1 MGAIEQR
8 LTRNAPVH
16 ARAFFT
22 GEAVDAIVRVI
33 TPGFDSKTPA
43 HDGIAFVGGVCAVEV
58 VFAGPAPDDETS
70 SEVFAAGWHARFADW
85 ARVLVVTE
93 RIELRAGG
101 TEGRGL
107 APGAA
112 PIGGAAVEPAIEPAI
127 QTCVDAPV
135 FDGPV
140 RDTTFGRDR
149 GVATSVWEAAR
160 SRGLS
165 ATCRHHRG
173 ERNVSKEAHEV
184 GGGRATCWAE
194 ERRIVP
200 GIRPPRTP
208 PPLDRLGASPQGCSM
223 SSVDSALIEIE
234 RACGSGSVIRDAS
247 LLEGYAHD
255 ESEADPCMPEAVV
268 RAKSTADVS
277 AVMKAAFAHEVPV
290 TPRGGGTGRVGGAVP
305 VPGGIVLAF
314 EKMNAIEGI
323 DRSELTTRV
332 QPGLI
337 TGELQRVTEEEG
349 LFYPPDPN
357 SRDSCAI
364 GGNLAAN
371 AGGPRAFKYGV
382 TREYVMG
389 MDVVLAD
396 GTILKLGR
404 ETKKGVTGYDLTAL
418 MVGSE
423 GTLGIV
429 TEATL
434 RLIPKPDATVT
445 ALACFSSLDEVAP
458 VVSTLMAQGQ
468 LPACIELLD
477 EEAIRIVRPEAGLTI
492 PDETKAML
500 LIELDGEE
508 AKLESDLER
517 TGNVLFDLDALE
529 VLVAQHSGERERLW
543 ASRRELSHSLKR
555 QAANKLSED
564 VVVPRTKMAELLR
577 YCAELADQHELVI
590 PTYGHAGDGNLHVNF
605 LWDDPEEKARV
616 DASIESLFQR
626 VVELRGTLSGE
637 HGIGVL
643 KAPYLPMEQSPAL
656 IALQQKIKDVFDPKH
671 ILNPGKIFPADAKRF
686 HGAC

>member
-1 MGAIEQR
+1 M
-8 LTRNAPVH
+8 P
-16 ARAFFT
+16 
-22 GEAVDAIVRVI
+22 
-33 TPGFDSKTPA
+33 S
-43 HDGIAFVGGVCAVEV
+43 
-58 VFAGPAPDDETS
+58 
-70 SEVFAAGWHARFADW
+70 
-85 ARVLVVTE
+85 
-93 RIELRAGG
+93 
-101 TEGRGL
+101 
-107 APGAA
+107 
-112 PIGGAAVEPAIEPAI
+112 
-127 QTCVDAPV
+127 
-135 FDGPV
+135 
-140 RDTTFGRDR
+140 
-149 GVATSVWEAAR
+149 
-160 SRGLS
+160 
-165 ATCRHHRG
+165 
-173 ERNVSKEAHEV
+173 
-184 GGGRATCWAE
+184 
-194 ERRIVP
+194 
-200 GIRPPRTP
+200 
-208 PPLDRLGASPQGCSM
+208 LDH
-223 SSVDSALIEIE
+223 ALIAIE
-234 RACGSGSVIRDAS
+234 RACGSGAVIRDPS
-247 LLEGYAHD
+247 LLESYAQD
-255 ESEADPCMPEAVV
+255 ESEAAPCVPEAVV

-277 AVMKAAFAHEVPV
+277 AVMKSAYEHEIPV

-314 EKMNAIEGI
+314 EKMNAIESI
-323 DRSELTTRV
+323 DPHELTTRV
-332 QPGLI
+332 QPGVI
-337 TGELQRVTEEEG
+337 TGELKRVAEEAE

-389 MDVVLAD
+389 MEVVLAD

-434 RLIPKPDATVT
+434 RLIPKPQATVT
-445 ALACFSSLDEVAP
+445 ALACFASLDEIAP
-458 VVSTLMAQGQ
+458 VVSTLLAQGQ
-468 LPACIELLD
+468 LPSCIELLD

-492 PDETKAML
+492 PEETKAIL
-500 LIELDGEE
+500 LIELDGDE
-508 AKLESDLER
+508 ARLEMELER
-517 TGNVLFDLDALE
+517 TGNVLFDLNALE

-555 QAANKLSED
+555 QAKNKLSED
-564 VVVPRTKMAELLR
+564 IVVPRTKIAELLGF
-577 YCAELADQHELVI
+577 CAELADRHELVI

-605 LWDDPEEKARV
+605 LWNDPDEKIRV
-616 DASIESLFQR
+616 DQSIEALFQR
-626 VVELRGTLSGE
+626 TVDLHGTLSGE

-656 IALQQKIKDVFDPKH
+656 IALQEKIKSVFDPKH

>member
-1 MGAIEQR
+1 MA
-8 LTRNAPVH
+8 
-16 ARAFFT
+16 
-22 GEAVDAIVRVI
+22 
-33 TPGFDSKTPA
+33 
-43 HDGIAFVGGVCAVEV
+43 
-58 VFAGPAPDDETS
+58 
-70 SEVFAAGWHARFADW
+70 
-85 ARVLVVTE
+85 
-93 RIELRAGG
+93 
-101 TEGRGL
+101 
-107 APGAA
+107 
-112 PIGGAAVEPAIEPAI
+112 
-127 QTCVDAPV
+127 
-135 FDGPV
+135 
-140 RDTTFGRDR
+140 
-149 GVATSVWEAAR
+149 
-160 SRGLS
+160 
-165 ATCRHHRG
+165 
-173 ERNVSKEAHEV
+173 
-184 GGGRATCWAE
+184 
-194 ERRIVP
+194 
-200 GIRPPRTP
+200 
-208 PPLDRLGASPQGCSM
+208 
-223 SSVDSALIEIE
+223 SVDSALIEIE
-234 RACGSGSVIRDAS
+234 RAVGSGSVIRDPS
-247 LLEGYAHD
+247 MLESYAQD
-255 ESEADPCMPEAVV
+255 ESEVEPCMPEAVV
-268 RAKSTADVS
+268 RASTTADVS
-277 AVMKAAFAHEVPV
+277 AVMKAAYANEVPV
-290 TPRGGGTGRVGGAVP
+290 IPRGGGTGRVGGAVP
-305 VPGGIVLAF
+305 VPGSIVLAF
-314 EKMNAIEGI
+314 EKMNAVEGI
-323 DRSELTTRV
+323 NKQELTTRV

-337 TGELQRVTEEEG
+337 TGELKRITEEEG
-349 LFYPPDPN
+349 LYYPPDPN
-357 SRDSCAI
+357 SWDSCAI
-364 GGNLAAN
+364 GGNIAAN

-396 GTILKLGR
+396 GTVLKLGR

-434 RLIPKPDATVT
+434 RLIPKPESTVT

-458 VVSTLMAQGQ
+458 VVSSLMAQGQ

-508 AKLESDLER
+508 AKLEGDLER
-517 TGNVLFDLDALE
+517 TGNILFDLDALE

-564 VVVPRTKMAELLR
+564 VVVPRTKMAELLGH
-577 YCAELADQHELVI
+577 CAQLAEQHQLVV

-605 LWDDPEEKARV
+605 LWDDPDEKVRV
-616 DASIESLFQR
+616 DAAIKSLVQR
-626 VVELRGTLSGE
+626 VIELRGTLSGE

-643 KAPYLPMEQSPAL
+643 KAPYLSMEQSPAL

>member
-1 MGAIEQR
+1 
-8 LTRNAPVH
+8 
-16 ARAFFT
+16 
-22 GEAVDAIVRVI
+22 
-33 TPGFDSKTPA
+33 
-43 HDGIAFVGGVCAVEV
+43 
-58 VFAGPAPDDETS
+58 
-70 SEVFAAGWHARFADW
+70 
-85 ARVLVVTE
+85 
-93 RIELRAGG
+93 
-101 TEGRGL
+101 
-107 APGAA
+107 
-112 PIGGAAVEPAIEPAI
+112 
-127 QTCVDAPV
+127 
-135 FDGPV
+135 
-140 RDTTFGRDR
+140 
-149 GVATSVWEAAR
+149 
-160 SRGLS
+160 
-165 ATCRHHRG
+165 
-173 ERNVSKEAHEV
+173 
-184 GGGRATCWAE
+184 
-194 ERRIVP
+194 
-200 GIRPPRTP
+200 
-208 PPLDRLGASPQGCSM
+208 M
-223 SSVDSALIEIE
+223 SSLESALIAIE
-234 RACGSGSVIRDAS
+234 RACGSGSVIRDPS
-247 LLEGYAHD
+247 VLESYAQD
-255 ESEADPCMPEAVV
+255 ESEAEPCTPEAVV
-268 RAKSTADVS
+268 RATSTEEVS
-277 AVMKAAFAHEVPV
+277 SVMKAAYEHEVPV

-314 EKMNAIEGI
+314 EKMNTIEGI
-323 DRSELTTRV
+323 DKRELTTRV
-332 QPGLI
+332 QPGVI
-337 TGELQRVTEEEG
+337 TGELKRATEEED

-434 RLIPKPDATVT
+434 RLIPKPEATVT

-458 VVSTLMAQGQ
+458 VVSSLMAQGE

-500 LIELDGEE
+500 LIELDGQE
-508 AKLESDLER
+508 AKLENDLER
-517 TGNVLFDLDALE
+517 TGNILFDLDALE

-564 VVVPRTKMAELLR
+564 VVVPRTKMAELLG
-577 YCAELADQHELVI
+577 YCAELAERHELVI

-605 LWDDPEEKARV
+605 LWDDPDEKARV
-616 DASIESLFQR
+616 DTAIEALFQR
-626 VVELRGTLSGE
+626 VIDLRGTLSGE

-643 KAPYLPMEQSPAL
+643 KAPYLPMEQSAAL

>member
-1 MGAIEQR
+1 
-8 LTRNAPVH
+8 
-16 ARAFFT
+16 
-22 GEAVDAIVRVI
+22 
-33 TPGFDSKTPA
+33 
-43 HDGIAFVGGVCAVEV
+43 
-58 VFAGPAPDDETS
+58 
-70 SEVFAAGWHARFADW
+70 
-85 ARVLVVTE
+85 
-93 RIELRAGG
+93 
-101 TEGRGL
+101 
-107 APGAA
+107 
-112 PIGGAAVEPAIEPAI
+112 
-127 QTCVDAPV
+127 
-135 FDGPV
+135 
-140 RDTTFGRDR
+140 
-149 GVATSVWEAAR
+149 
-160 SRGLS
+160 
-165 ATCRHHRG
+165 
-173 ERNVSKEAHEV
+173 
-184 GGGRATCWAE
+184 
-194 ERRIVP
+194 
-200 GIRPPRTP
+200 
-208 PPLDRLGASPQGCSM
+208 M
-223 SSVDSALIEIE
+223 SSLDHALIEIE
-234 RACGSGSVIRDAS
+234 RACGSGSVIRDPS
-247 LLEGYAHD
+247 VLEGYSHD
-255 ESEADPCMPEAVV
+255 DSEAKPCMPEAVV
-268 RAKSTADVS
+268 RATTTAQVS
-277 AVMKAAFAHEVPV
+277 AIMKAAYQHEVPV

-323 DRSELTTRV
+323 DRHELTTRV
-332 QPGLI
+332 QPGVI
-337 TGELQRVTEEEG
+337 TGELKRATEDED

-404 ETKKGVTGYDLTAL
+404 QTKKGVTGYDLTAL

-434 RLIPKPDATVT
+434 RLVPKPESTVT

-458 VVSTLMAQGQ
+458 VVSSLMAQGQ
-468 LPACIELLD
+468 LPSCIELLD

-492 PDETKAML
+492 PDDTRAIL

-508 AKLESDLER
+508 AKLETELER
-517 TGNVLFDLDALE
+517 TGNILFDLDALE
-529 VLVAQHSGERERLW
+529 VLVAQSGSERERLW
-543 ASRRELSHSLKR
+543 ASRRELSYSLKR
-555 QAANKLSED
+555 QAKNKLSED
-564 VVVPRTKMAELLR
+564 VVVPRTKMADLLG
-577 YCAELADQHELVI
+577 YCARLAEQHELVI

-605 LWDDPEEKARV
+605 LWNNPDEKVRV
-616 DASIESLFQR
+616 DKAIKGLFQR

-643 KAPYLPMEQSPAL
+643 KAPYLGMEQSPEL

>member
-1 MGAIEQR
+1 MA
-8 LTRNAPVH
+8 
-16 ARAFFT
+16 
-22 GEAVDAIVRVI
+22 
-33 TPGFDSKTPA
+33 
-43 HDGIAFVGGVCAVEV
+43 
-58 VFAGPAPDDETS
+58 
-70 SEVFAAGWHARFADW
+70 
-85 ARVLVVTE
+85 
-93 RIELRAGG
+93 
-101 TEGRGL
+101 
-107 APGAA
+107 
-112 PIGGAAVEPAIEPAI
+112 
-127 QTCVDAPV
+127 
-135 FDGPV
+135 
-140 RDTTFGRDR
+140 
-149 GVATSVWEAAR
+149 
-160 SRGLS
+160 
-165 ATCRHHRG
+165 
-173 ERNVSKEAHEV
+173 
-184 GGGRATCWAE
+184 
-194 ERRIVP
+194 
-200 GIRPPRTP
+200 
-208 PPLDRLGASPQGCSM
+208 
-223 SSVDSALIEIE
+223 SVDSALIEIE
-234 RACGSGSVIRDAS
+234 RVVGSGSVIRDPS
-247 LLEGYAHD
+247 VLESYSHD
-255 ESEADPCMPEAVV
+255 ESEVEPCLPEALV
-268 RAKSTADVS
+268 RASTTADVS
-277 AVMKAAFAHEVPV
+277 AVMKAAYENEVPV
-290 TPRGGGTGRVGGAVP
+290 IPRGGGTGRVGGAVP
-305 VPGGIVLAF
+305 VPGSIVLAF
-314 EKMNAIEGI
+314 EKMNAVEGI
-323 DRSELTTRV
+323 NKQELTTRV

-337 TGELQRVTEEEG
+337 TGELKRVTEEEG
-349 LFYPPDPN
+349 LYYPPDPN
-357 SRDSCAI
+357 SWESCAI
-364 GGNLAAN
+364 GGNMAAN

-396 GTILKLGR
+396 GTVLKLGR

-434 RLIPKPDATVT
+434 RLIPKPESTVT

-458 VVSTLMAQGQ
+458 VVSSLMAQGQ

-508 AKLESDLER
+508 AKLEGDLER

-564 VVVPRTKMAELLR
+564 VVVPRTKMAELLG
-577 YCAELADQHELVI
+577 YCAQLAEQHRLVV

-605 LWDDPEEKARV
+605 LWDDPDEKVRV
-616 DASIESLFQR
+616 DAAIESLFQR
-626 VVELRGTLSGE
+626 VIELRGTLSGE